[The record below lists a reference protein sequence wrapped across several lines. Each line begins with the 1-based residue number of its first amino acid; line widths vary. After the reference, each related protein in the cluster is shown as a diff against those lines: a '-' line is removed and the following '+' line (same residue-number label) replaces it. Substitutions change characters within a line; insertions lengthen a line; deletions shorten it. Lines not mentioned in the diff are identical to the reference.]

1 MKGDKRAAKEERR
14 TGRGKQGPGGEGRQE
29 VPNTGKGYAE
39 MGMEEWS
46 AAKKQLSREE
56 LRAAQQER
64 KAGRGRGKKNKRA
77 NGDRDDR
84 IKVEMIV
91 AALIEPKVGLHA
103 SVCVREEGVGIH
115 AYRTSHDTHMT
126 HNAHDDT

>member
-39 MGMEEWS
+39 MGMEEWR
-46 AAKKQLSREE
+46 AAKQQLSREE

-64 KAGRGRGKKNKRA
+64 KAGRGKGKKNKRP
-77 NGDRDDR
+77 NDRF
-84 IKVEMIV
+84 KAEMIA
-91 AALIEPKVGLHA
+91 AALIEPKVGLHE

-115 AYRTSHDTHMT
+115 AYKTSHDTHMT
-126 HNAHDDT
+126 HNAHDDA

>member
-39 MGMEEWS
+39 MGMEEWR
-46 AAKKQLSREE
+46 AAKQQLSREE

-64 KAGRGRGKKNKRA
+64 KAGRGKGKRPN
-77 NGDRDDR
+77 DRF
-84 IKVEMIV
+84 KAEMIA
-91 AALIEPKVGLHA
+91 AALIEPKVGLHE

-115 AYRTSHDTHMT
+115 AYKTSHDTHMT
-126 HNAHDDT
+126 HNAHDDA